1 MVYRMATINNCIICN
16 VVTLKLGIEQF
27 STSAFHLTN
36 VTELVFN
43 FNKFY

>member
-1 MVYRMATINNCIICN
+1 MATINNCIICN

-36 VTELVFN
+36 VTELVLAQLFLN
-43 FNKFY
+43 YIQ